1 MGPGIHTRD
10 EASIKRHAKG
20 IEKRASDTDVA
31 LVIESLE
38 SGGAQR
44 VVTIL
49 ANAWAQRGIR
59 VTVVTMAARDTDFYT
74 LDSLV
79 ARQTIGRAGRAVG
92 LVGRVSANLRQMLAL
107 RHTLRTLQP
116 YAVVSFI
123 MQTNVLTIIATTGLP
138 CHVVVSERNDPL
150 RQLYSKHW
158 RLLRRLLYRRAH
170 VITANSHSAIE
181 TMRAYVPRSK
191 LAYVPNP
198 LLVRPIPCTR
208 RAPDKAAPFILA
220 VGRLHEQKGHDVLL
234 PAFAR
239 FVGRSAGWRLRI
251 LGDGPLRGDLQ
262 VQATELGVDGQVDW
276 QGVVADPFPHYETAT
291 IFALP
296 SRYEGIPNALL
307 EAMNC
312 GLAVVVSNGSP
323 GPLEFVSD
331 EVTGL
336 VVPVGDVEA
345 LTAALDRLAR
355 DDALRRRLGEAARA
369 RVAGLASD
377 KVLLDWERVIG
388 LTAHMRSQRLA

>member
-20 IEKRASDTDVA
+20 PEKRASGTDVA
-31 LVIESLE
+31 LVIESLQN
-38 SGGAQR
+38 GGAQR

-49 ANAWAQRGIR
+49 ANAWARRGFQ
-59 VTVVTMAARDTDFYT
+59 VTVVTMAAQDTDFYT
-74 LDSLV
+74 LDPLV
-79 ARQTIGRAGRAVG
+79 ARQTIGRVGRAVG
-92 LVGRVSANLRQMLAL
+92 LVGRVSANLRQLLAL
-107 RHTLRTLQP
+107 RHTLRTVQP

-150 RQLYSKHW
+150 RQLYSKQW

-170 VITANSHSAIE
+170 MITANSHSAIE

-198 LLVRPIPCTR
+198 LLVRPTPCIR

-220 VGRLHEQKGHDVLL
+220 VGRLHEQKGHDLL
-234 PAFAR
+234 LAAFAR

-262 VQATELGVDGQVDW
+262 VQAKELGVDGQVDW
-276 QGVVADPFPHYETAT
+276 QGVVADPFPYYETAT

-296 SRYEGIPNALL
+296 SRYEGTPNALL
-307 EAMNC
+307 EAMDC

-345 LTAALDRLAR
+345 LTAALDRLAQ

-369 RVAGLASD
+369 RVARLALD
-377 KVLLDWERVIG
+377 EVLLVWERVIG
-388 LTAHMRSQRLA
+388 LTAHMRLPRLA